1 MKEVEWEKGNRGRET
16 RNKRGGEGID
26 GLKGVGEEMGNRQ
39 REGGGRKSHGGRSTV
54 LHRPLDP
61 PHTGPTT
68 MPLSPRAYTDSC
80 IRNSPLSSSSYTQ
93 HPSRHFR
100 GPTNE

>member
-39 REGGGRKSHGGRSTV
+39 REGGGEEE
-54 LHRPLDP
+54 PWW
-61 PHTGPTT
+61 
-68 MPLSPRAYTDSC
+68 
-80 IRNSPLSSSSYTQ
+80 
-93 HPSRHFR
+93 
-100 GPTNE
+100 